1 MRLTSWNINGL
12 RSFKAGVKIILEEL
26 DSDIVCIQETK
37 ASRSTLEESWVLVE
51 GYSSFFTFPRRLS
64 GYSGVA
70 TFCKDAFRPL
80 AAEEGLSGLWTPV
93 ECHDALGYYGNNS
106 DVDEK
111 HLRSIDGEGR
121 ALLTLHEIR

>member
-1 MRLTSWNINGL
+1 MVG
-12 RSFKAGVKIILEEL
+12 
-26 DSDIVCIQETK
+26 
-37 ASRSTLEESWVLVE
+37 STLEESWVLVE

-121 ALLTLHEIR
+121 ALLTLHEIRESGSHQCLLSPR

>member
-1 MRLTSWNINGL
+1 MYAFKRRRPHVGVFFSL
-12 RSFKAGVKIILEEL
+12 SFWRFGFLAAVSFFGPV
-26 DSDIVCIQETK
+26 VG
-37 ASRSTLEESWVLVE
+37 STLEESWVLVE